1 MSTVFSRMIKDVFQ
15 GIHNQQHISG
25 HVGYTGTFINARV
38 QGTGQ
43 CWSRRIWN
51 ARAAKANF
59 GLSPNHPCSSTGV
72 INWGDQCRNLHAFPG
87 LDLQKF
93 THFWIQRRSEPFK
106 LGSDPWQNRTKIR
119 CFYYY
124 SEEKDRRK
132 AMQSPGQHMP
142 TSS

>member
-1 MSTVFSRMIKDVFQ
+1 MSTCVNCFLQDDKGCLPRNPQSTDINSTSQ
-15 GIHNQQHISG
+15 GMWDT
-25 HVGYTGTFINARV
+25 TGTFINARV

-43 CWSRRIWN
+43 CWSRRIWT

-87 LDLQKF
+87 LDLQKL

-106 LGSDPWQNRTKIR
+106 LASRPLAKSDQNPMCQNRGER
-119 CFYYY
+119 W
-124 SEEKDRRK
+124 
-132 AMQSPGQHMP
+132 
-142 TSS
+142 